1 MYCYFFRRRR
11 IATFCGEK
19 DGRIR
24 DGIIQLLSRALGP
37 WIRNVRGN
45 DSMLV
50 VAHRLI
56 SSAPRVLAAWVIFAL
71 VILPPWALMD
81 GYKRHRV
88 NFSGPLEVFWKNYI
102 PF

>member
-1 MYCYFFRRRR
+1 
-11 IATFCGEK
+11 
-19 DGRIR
+19 
-24 DGIIQLLSRALGP
+24 
-37 WIRNVRGN
+37 
-45 DSMLV
+45 MLV

-71 VILPPWALMD
+71 VILPPWALID